1 MDDIKSCEAELE
13 SILKRESKVIGCS
26 LKFFG
31 TNKNRYQLEIPETK
45 CKKLPED
52 YELTS
57 SKKGFKRFFIL
68 ICFYLIGLIL
78 KLLIYVRYWNTDIK
92 ETLAKLT
99 EAEDRRDAALRNT
112 IKCLFKNFDK
122 Q

>member
-1 MDDIKSCEAELE
+1 M
-13 SILKRESKVIGCS
+13 IGCS
-26 LKFFG
+26 LKYFG

-57 SKKGFKRFFIL
+57 SKKGFKRFLLFQFAFIL
-68 ICFYLIGLIL
+68 FYCAHL
-78 KLLIYVRYWNTDIK
+78 KLLIHIRYWNADIK

>member
-1 MDDIKSCEAELE
+1 MILIFNLFQTSFDAEKAKKEGKIIPSAGVNEEYDTAIDDIKSCEAELE

-26 LKFFG
+26 LKYFG

-57 SKKGFKRFFIL
+57 SKKGFKRFLYEFAFI
-68 ICFYLIGLIL
+68 
-78 KLLIYVRYWNTDIK
+78 
-92 ETLAKLT
+92 
-99 EAEDRRDAALRNT
+99 
-112 IKCLFKNFDK
+112 
-122 Q
+122 